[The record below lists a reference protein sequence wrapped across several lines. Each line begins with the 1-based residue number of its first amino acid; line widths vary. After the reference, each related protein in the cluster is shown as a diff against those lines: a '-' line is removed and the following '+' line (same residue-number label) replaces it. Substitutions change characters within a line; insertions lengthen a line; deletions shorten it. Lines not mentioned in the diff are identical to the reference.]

1 MVAAIATQCHNMDY
15 FLLELLCD
23 TKTLRLTND
32 LCDAKLSGEPT
43 RIAALQNLKNTCYV
57 HYAPLP
63 LTHVS
68 LFGYQ
73 FDF

>member
-1 MVAAIATQCHNMDY
+1 MDY

-43 RIAALQNLKNTCYV
+43 RIAALQNLKTLATYIT
-57 HYAPLP
+57 PL
-63 LTHVS
+63 
-68 LFGYQ
+68 FR
-73 FDF
+73 